1 MLPPCGFSHA
11 GAGSQSPIKPFFKRE
26 LINNNAIEILN

>member
-1 MLPPCGFSHA
+1 VDFSHA

-26 LINNNAIEILN
+26 IINNNAIEILKLKLV